1 MKKSMANKSINSD
14 FLDLII
20 NDIFFAQN
28 YLNESLLSINPFFS
42 YFEQKLK
49 SNLKKIKD
57 QRCLGYIKILVCCY
71 GGEKTFLKAH
81 REQGNLKARLIKNYD
96 INDELI
102 IINTAGGLTSGDVN
116 INSIK
121 VADNTKINITSQS
134 MEKVYKCNNIP
145 ANIYT
150 NLTVGSNSYVSWL
163 PLETIFFNR
172 GKLRRRINIDLDK
185 NANFLGVETIIF
197 GRKGMGEVVKKGNLD
212 DAWQIFQNNKLLYS
226 DFNRI
231 NGNIDKILSNSLIM
245 DGNNIFCNIVFV
257 GKKIKIY
264 KSKILKYI
272 SSTKYFAGVSIV
284 NGILLLKV
292 LVKDITEIRVFIENL
307 INILDKNFNLPRL
320 WNS

>member
-1 MKKSMANKSINSD
+1 MKKNIKNKSINSD
-14 FLDLII
+14 FLELII
-20 NDIFFAQN
+20 NDIFFEKD
-28 YLNESLLSINPFFS
+28 YLNQSLFTVNPFFS
-42 YFEQKLK
+42 YFEKKLK

-57 QRCLGYIKILVCCY
+57 QRCLGYIKILVCDHSE
-71 GGEKTFLKAH
+71 EKTFLKVH

-121 VADNTKINITSQS
+121 VADNTKINITTQS
-134 MEKVYKCNNIP
+134 MEKVYKSNNIS

-150 NLTVGSNSYVSWL
+150 NITVGSNAYVSWL
-163 PLETIFFNR
+163 PLETIFFNG
-172 GKLRRRINIDLDK
+172 GKLRRRINIDLAK
-185 NANFLGVETIIF
+185 NGNFLGIETIIF
-197 GRKGMGEVVKKGNLD
+197 GRKCMGEVVKKGNLD

-231 NGNIDKILSNSLIM
+231 NGNIDNKLINSLIM
-245 DGNNIFCNIVFV
+245 DGNNIFCNMVFV

-264 KSKILKYI
+264 KSKILNYI
-272 SSTKYFAGVSIV
+272 SSTKYLAGVSIV

-292 LVKDITEIRVFIENL
+292 LVKDITEIRVIIENI
-307 INILDKNFNLPRL
+307 INIFDKNFNLPKL